1 MARIDEDELIE
12 HWTLIGG
19 ELAEVAGKRGP
30 TRLAFALLL
39 KFYTRRGRFP
49 RGRGELPDEAVAY
62 VARQV
67 KVPASDLGLYEWSG
81 RTFEY
86 HRAQIRT
93 FLGFW
98 ECTVADAGKLT
109 AWLAE
114 HACHRERHPERVR
127 GELLGHCRDEL
138 IEPPSANRIGRIISS
153 ALHQADTALTLRIS
167 ARIPPAAAARMLALI
182 AEASDDPGGDGDGRE
197 AFAFIKSDP
206 GDVSLKTCE
215 EEAAKLALLRHIGLP
230 AGLFADVAPKVLA
243 AWRARAA
250 MEAPSHLREHQ
261 DVPGRGADPGRGPGA
276 HQRLLV
282 QVPHRHPQPRNADL
296 PLPVRPAHQR
306 GDRIPAQPERRFKG
320 PDGQEKIQP
329 ARDAIPPL
337 KPADVDLDKHT
348 VRVLHGKGNKAT
360 TRGFHPSATDAL
372 ARWIDVRRQ
381 LGLNGRPPLFCT
393 LDGEPIYAQY
403 VRALLG
409 RLADKAGI
417 EKRVHPHGFRHT
429 FAVELEMAGTP
440 VTVISKLLGHS
451 STAVTSRY
459 LDHLSNAQA
468 VAVLEGVSL
477 PPLED

>member
-67 KVPASDLGLYEWSG
+67 KVPASDLGLYEWPG

-93 FLGFW
+93 FPGFR

-127 GELLGHCRDEL
+127 EELLGHCRDEL

-182 AEASDDPGGDGDGRE
+182 AEASDDPGGDGDSRE

-206 GDVSLKTCE
+206 GD
-215 EEAAKLALLRHIGLP
+215 
-230 AGLFADVAPKVLA
+230 FADDSRHASPWA
-243 AWRARAA
+243 AAIYDAARDRGKDHPHAVRITARAWIYVIW
-250 MEAPSHLREHQ
+250 HCWQ
-261 DVPGRGADPGRGPGA
+261 DGTAYDPAKHNALQAILARQQASDPAAAGPG
-276 HQRLLV
+276 
-282 QVPHRHPQPRNADL
+282 PQ
-296 PLPVRPAHQR
+296 
-306 GDRIPAQPERRFKG
+306 E
-320 PDGQEKIQP
+320 
-329 ARDAIPPL
+329 
-337 KPADVDLDKHT
+337 
-348 VRVLHGKGNKAT
+348 
-360 TRGFHPSATDAL
+360 TR
-372 ARWIDVRRQ
+372 
-381 LGLNGRPPLFCT
+381 
-393 LDGEPIYAQY
+393 
-403 VRALLG
+403 
-409 RLADKAGI
+409 
-417 EKRVHPHGFRHT
+417 
-429 FAVELEMAGTP
+429 
-440 VTVISKLLGHS
+440 
-451 STAVTSRY
+451 
-459 LDHLSNAQA
+459 
-468 VAVLEGVSL
+468 
-477 PPLED
+477 